1 MELPYGEIDGDILKL
16 RFSTADFSIASVLSA
31 IRLHLD
37 MIEEMGVAFLGAETE
52 VTTSPQVFT
61 PIPIVATFQY
71 LGKGKAKDVLER
83 VYRTV
88 WAGVVNTFPDEPT
101 WACAKKDY
109 GSFITAQADLLR
121 ARVEALKAE
130 E

>member
-1 MELPYGEIDGDILKL
+1 MEIPYGEIDSNTLKI
-16 RFSTADFSIASVLSA
+16 RFSSADFSIASVLTA

-37 MIEEMGVAFLGAETE
+37 MIEEMNVVFLGAETE
-52 VTTSPQVFT
+52 VAPSPQIFT

-71 LGKGKAKDVLER
+71 LGKGKVKEILEK

-101 WACAKKDY
+101 WACAKRDY
-109 GSFITAQADLLR
+109 SAFISAQADLLR
-121 ARVEALKAE
+121 ARIESLKAE